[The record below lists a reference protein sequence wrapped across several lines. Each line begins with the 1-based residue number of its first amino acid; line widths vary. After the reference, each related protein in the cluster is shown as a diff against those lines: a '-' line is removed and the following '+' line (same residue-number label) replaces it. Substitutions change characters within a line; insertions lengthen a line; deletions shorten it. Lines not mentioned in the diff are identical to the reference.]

1 MDLKLDIEL
10 LTTQPI
16 LQIRQPTAK
25 DISDLHWNELTFPA
39 DWDTYF
45 PFYNE
50 KQHTAKLLHDY
61 WGGQIMPFSNSQ

>member
-1 MDLKLDIEL
+1 MHYRIFPSMGTQILVLTILGEHMDLKLDIEL

-25 DISDLHWNELTFPA
+25 DISDLHWNELTSPA

-50 KQHTAKLLHDY
+50 K
-61 WGGQIMPFSNSQ
+61 